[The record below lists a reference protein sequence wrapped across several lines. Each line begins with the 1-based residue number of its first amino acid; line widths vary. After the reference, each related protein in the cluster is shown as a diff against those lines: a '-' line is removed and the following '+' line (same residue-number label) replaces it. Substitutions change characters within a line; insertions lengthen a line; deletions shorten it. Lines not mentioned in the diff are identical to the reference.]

1 MKSSKHTIVI
11 GANGAGMSAAA
22 KIIRAGNNHTV
33 TVYEKD
39 EIVSF
44 GACGL
49 PYYIGGFFS
58 DHTKMFSRTK
68 EEFIASGI
76 QMKTQHTVT
85 HVDVTKKEITL
96 TDSHQATIKDQYDNL
111 VIATGAYPVIPPLP
125 GIKKENI
132 FTVRTLGDGDAIKRA
147 LMQKGDNAVVVGAGF
162 IGLELVEALRKANKQ
177 VTLIEL
183 EDRALKASVSEEV
196 SALIHEEIASK
207 GVSVAYSERVVAFEG
222 DEAVTKVITDSHE
235 YPCDIVILS
244 IGVRPQT
251 AFLADTGIKMLPN
264 GAIVVDSFGR
274 SSLPGIYASGDCS
287 AVQDMRTKKP
297 VYSPLATSANKLGR
311 VIGEH
316 IVGESRA
323 YPGTLS
329 SACVK
334 VFDLEVG
341 RTGVSDQTSG
351 TSSVVVQ
358 DKNQTNYYPGQED
371 ILLKVIYDT
380 TTHEIVGAEIAGKNG
395 AALRL
400 NTLAMAI
407 HLKGTIE
414 DLAMGDFCYAPPFSR
429 TWDVMNIAGNVAM
442 SKSKNDKKTR

>member
-1 MKSSKHTIVI
+1 MHTIVI

-22 KIIRAGNNHTV
+22 KIIREGTDHRV

-39 EIVSF
+39 EIISF

-49 PYYIGGFFS
+49 PYYIGNFFS
-58 DHTKMFSRTK
+58 DHTRMFSRTK
-68 EEFIASGI
+68 EAFIASGI
-76 QMKTQHTVT
+76 DMKIQHTVT
-85 HVDVTKKEITL
+85 HIDVEKKEITIVDPHHAIL
-96 TDSHQATIKDQYDNL
+96 TDHYDNL
-111 VIATGAYPVIPPLP
+111 VVATGAYPVIPPLP
-125 GIKKENI
+125 GIKKKNI
-132 FTVRTLGDGDAIKRA
+132 FTLRTLGDGDAIKEA
-147 LMQKGDNAVVVGAGF
+147 LEQQGDTVVVVGAGF
-162 IGLELVEALRKANKQ
+162 IGLEMVEAFSKVNKK

-183 EDRALKASVSEEV
+183 EDRALKAAVSEEV
-196 SALIHEEIASK
+196 STLIHDEMANN
-207 GVSVAYSERVVAFEG
+207 GVSLAFNERVVAFEG
-222 DEAVTKVITDSHE
+222 DESVTKVITDTHE
-235 YPCDIVILS
+235 YPCDLVVLS

-251 AFLADTGIKMLPN
+251 ALLADTGIEMLPN

-274 SSLPGIYASGDCS
+274 SSIPGIYASGDCA
-287 AVQDMRTKKP
+287 AVQDMRSQNP

-341 RTGVSDQTSG
+341 RTGANDLSLG
-351 TSSVVVQ
+351 TSSVVIH

-371 ILLKVIYDT
+371 ILLKLVYDS
-380 TTHEIVGAEIAGKNG
+380 TTHEIVGAEVAGKNG
-395 AALRL
+395 AALRI

-407 HLKGTIE
+407 QLKGTIE
-414 DLAMGDFCYAPPFSR
+414 DLALADFCYAPPFSR
-429 TWDVMNIAGNVAM
+429 TWDVMNIAGNVAI
-442 SKSKNDKKTR
+442 SKSR